1 MIFEINKTSTDGRV
15 FTHHQV
21 VSQSVDMSSFNVTAI
36 VRGWQNEDDA
46 ANNSENYVEFYV
58 VISHGDYQPS
68 YLDDLE
74 TQVLPLI
81 WQPYK
86 NQYAPIATPVFNLA
100 EAKVA
105 KQAELASARLRA
117 NLTSFTYN
125 AKEYS
130 ASQTAQNDLNAIA
143 NYASLFNALPAAFPN
158 AWQAIDGSVIAIA
171 DVAAFK
177 ALYSA
182 MVAQGSANF
191 IKMQVLIAAAQA
203 ATTQAELE
211 AVQW

>member
-21 VSQSVDMSSFNVTAI
+21 VSPSVDMSSFNVTAI
-36 VRGWQNEDDA
+36 VRSWQNEDDA

-86 NQYAPIATPVFNLA
+86 NQYAPLAPVFNLA
-100 EAKVA
+100 EAKVE
-105 KQAELASARLRA
+105 KRKLINTTRDTLEKSG
-117 NLTSFTYN
+117 FTYMGKVIDSDITSVIRISIAVQGAQTALAASVPFEVVWT
-125 AKEYS
+125 AKDNS
-130 ASQTAQNDLNAIA
+130 TLTLDASQLIGMSIALSSYANDLHVHAREKKT
-143 NYASLFNALPAAFPN
+143 L
-158 AWQAIDGSVIAIA
+158 ID
-171 DVAAFK
+171 
-177 ALYSA
+177 
-182 MVAQGSANF
+182 
-191 IKMQVLIAAAQA
+191 A